1 VHIFQKSF
9 VLIRDKF
16 ILFSGLNFAVAFF
29 LSIITAL
36 INLNFFSARE
46 ILKFGYTENFTGI
59 ANLKSNFPKM
69 NSSLYLDT
77 GSNFYEF
84 SDFPVYPNSFREP
97 LYPFF
102 LKVTMSLFEYQ
113 QVIWIQ
119 RLLMLFSIF
128 LLTLLFLEKF
138 GKIHSFVLFLV
149 INLLTSVPFFYSQ
162 LLYPYSLSFALS
174 TSALFVFAKGR
185 NNWKIYAFSGF
196 LMGLVALERQQALI
210 FPITLTILVFLRE
223 TINVSSVRRI
233 LAFVSAFLI
242 AISPGLA
249 NGLSGNYLGIS
260 SAQGYVMGYGFGADV
275 SSSKNDCIN
284 SAYLSSYAESVKKY
298 GADSGSLYFLGSQ
311 VIKREST
318 IAIENQRLSGA
329 IIQCLKNN
337 PSILFNHSVRNLL
350 HLSERMITPR
360 NPFTSKDLGEYWD
373 ANISMKPR
381 FENPTTFVGL
391 LLTGYVLLTLT
402 RRFRKVDSI
411 EVFIFAQLLSTG
423 LVAVLT
429 IYDPRYRINIDWL
442 LYALIIKY
450 ASDFFKAQ
458 NFYRRM
464 TISSRRY

>member
-1 VHIFQKSF
+1 
-9 VLIRDKF
+9 
-16 ILFSGLNFAVAFF
+16 
-29 LSIITAL
+29 
-36 INLNFFSARE
+36 
-46 ILKFGYTENFTGI
+46 
-59 ANLKSNFPKM
+59 
-69 NSSLYLDT
+69 
-77 GSNFYEF
+77 
-84 SDFPVYPNSFREP
+84 
-97 LYPFF
+97 
-102 LKVTMSLFEYQ
+102 
-113 QVIWIQ
+113 
-119 RLLMLFSIF
+119 
-128 LLTLLFLEKF
+128 
-138 GKIHSFVLFLV
+138 
-149 INLLTSVPFFYSQ
+149 
-162 LLYPYSLSFALS
+162 
-174 TSALFVFAKGR
+174 
-185 NNWKIYAFSGF
+185 
-196 LMGLVALERQQALI
+196 
-210 FPITLTILVFLRE
+210 
-223 TINVSSVRRI
+223 
-233 LAFVSAFLI
+233 
-242 AISPGLA
+242 
-249 NGLSGNYLGIS
+249 
-260 SAQGYVMGYGFGADV
+260 
-275 SSSKNDCIN
+275 
-284 SAYLSSYAESVKKY
+284 LSSYAESVKKY